1 MSLSLGSRTRSYDV
15 VQTFTSMHNFLEA
28 LWVRIVEVAA
38 REGDAAEEK
47 AEDMVQ
53 VLEYPLATL
62 ILMGGEI
69 YTQRSFLT
77 QLEFAGA
84 QMMPA
89 LRPTLP
95 QMRYVDDHRVNRWN
109 DPRRARSSS

>member
-1 MSLSLGSRTRSYDV
+1 
-15 VQTFTSMHNFLEA
+15 MHNFLEA
-28 LWVRIVEVAA
+28 LWVRLVGIAA
-38 REGDAAEEK
+38 REVDASEEK
-47 AEDMVQ
+47 AEDVVP
-53 VLEYPLATL
+53 VLKYSLATL

-95 QMRYVDDHRVNRWN
+95 RMRYVDDYRV
-109 DPRRARSSS
+109 